1 MTPTAP
7 WASSFQFGNCLMQQT
22 TTIASPRSLGVLAA
36 LQAAYF
42 LFTGLWPLVHLDSFL
57 AVTGPKVDIWLVET
71 VGVLVAAIGASL
83 GLAAARGKVS
93 AEIATAAMASA
104 AGLATIDLI
113 YVVRGRISPVY
124 LLDVVAEGILIAAWV
139 ILSQARFRSA
149 TVN

>member
-1 MTPTAP
+1 M
-7 WASSFQFGNCLMQQT
+7 
-22 TTIASPRSLGVLAA
+22 
-36 LQAAYF
+36 
-42 LFTGLWPLVHLDSFL
+42 
-57 AVTGPKVDIWLVET
+57 
-71 VGVLVAAIGASL
+71 LVAAIGASL

-93 AEIATAAMASA
+93 AEIATVAIASA